1 MDSMLLLYLMA
12 ELFPKQSRAIYVD
25 HQLQQP
31 SAMWGEQVQQHA
43 QHLSIPVIIQKVQVD
58 VGNLEQ
64 QARQA
69 RYQAY
74 QQHLQSNE
82 ILVLAHHQQD
92 QAETVLLRLFSGAGV
107 NGLAAMQQV
116 DIRQDMTIWR
126 PFLDL
131 SHEQIAAWSAQIGF
145 DYVTDPSNHN
155 IHYDRAWCR
164 EVLWDVLQNRFPKM
178 QAGVVRSS
186 ALMQDAAEILEDVLQ
201 DDWQQCATDDQL
213 NLDKFAQLSS
223 ARQRQLLSAWMKGKN
238 QYRPSYDMVQ
248 RLQHEVIA
256 AKPDAQAI
264 LHVNQFYYVRYQK
277 TVYRLTAE
285 ILYAEKHSLI
295 SEMVMQRFSL
305 DQQIDVAAGMF
316 KVDAK
321 NLGLSPQLLGRELT
335 LLTRKGGERIYLYGR
350 VGHWPLKK
358 AIQDAQILPWLRH
371 TIQILVVDNVML
383 GVFSP
388 KGFWLAQ
395 SEFVVQDG
403 WQPSLISDCNGIK
416 NE

>member
-1 MDSMLLLYLMA
+1 MLLLYLMA

-31 SAMWGEQVQQHA
+31 SAMWGEQVKQYA

-131 SHEQIAAWSAQIGF
+131 SREQIAAWSAQIGF

-201 DDWQQCATDDQL
+201 DDWRRCATDQQL
-213 NLDKFAQLSS
+213 NLDEFNQLSA
-223 ARQRQLLSAWMKGKN
+223 ARQRQLLSTWMKGKN

-248 RLQHEVIA
+248 RLQREVIA

-264 LHVNQFYYVRYQK
+264 LHVNQLYYVRYQK
-277 TVYRLTAE
+277 ILYRLTAD
-285 ILYAEKHSLI
+285 ILYAEQHTVILKQ
-295 SEMVMQRFSL
+295 VMQRFSL
-305 DQQIDVAAGMF
+305 GQLVNVVAGSF
-316 KVDAK
+316 KVDTQK
-321 NLGLSPQLLGRELT
+321 LGLSPQLLDRELT
-335 LLTRKGGERIYLYGR
+335 LVKRQGGEKIHLYGR

>member
-31 SAMWGEQVQQHA
+31 SATTGEQVQQHA

-131 SHEQIAAWSAQIGF
+131 S
-145 DYVTDPSNHN
+145 
-155 IHYDRAWCR
+155 
-164 EVLWDVLQNRFPKM
+164 
-178 QAGVVRSS
+178 
-186 ALMQDAAEILEDVLQ
+186 
-201 DDWQQCATDDQL
+201 
-213 NLDKFAQLSS
+213 
-223 ARQRQLLSAWMKGKN
+223 
-238 QYRPSYDMVQ
+238 
-248 RLQHEVIA
+248 
-256 AKPDAQAI
+256 
-264 LHVNQFYYVRYQK
+264 
-277 TVYRLTAE
+277 
-285 ILYAEKHSLI
+285 
-295 SEMVMQRFSL
+295 
-305 DQQIDVAAGMF
+305 
-316 KVDAK
+316 
-321 NLGLSPQLLGRELT
+321 
-335 LLTRKGGERIYLYGR
+335 
-350 VGHWPLKK
+350 
-358 AIQDAQILPWLRH
+358 
-371 TIQILVVDNVML
+371 
-383 GVFSP
+383 
-388 KGFWLAQ
+388 
-395 SEFVVQDG
+395 
-403 WQPSLISDCNGIK
+403 
-416 NE
+416 